1 MKSNDLLR
9 VAIVLATLGYL
20 FSGDGGTKPEP
31 EPPPPV
37 VEPYTGTMTGL
48 HQTSRSMAPEDREV
62 LADAFDIGGDMVNA
76 DGRGLIKTTE
86 KAQDF
91 VVGLLEFDYNGI
103 YKPTQR
109 YPALADA
116 VQGELEKCLGD
127 EIKPMDASDRSRFAA
142 CLDEMGRAVR

>member
-1 MKSNDLLR
+1 MKGGDLIR

-20 FSGDGGTKPEP
+20 FGGDGGVKPEP
-31 EPPPPV
+31 EPPAPII
-37 VEPYTGTMTGL
+37 EPYTGSMTGL

-62 LADAFDIGGDMVNA
+62 LADAFDIGGDMVKA
-76 DGRGLIKTTE
+76 DARGLIKTTE

-109 YPALADA
+109 YPSLADA

-142 CLDEMGRAVR
+142 CLDEMGRAIQ

>member
-1 MKSNDLLR
+1 MKGGDLIR
-9 VAIVLATLGYL
+9 VAIVLATLGYV
-20 FSGDGGTKPEP
+20 FGGGGVKPDP
-31 EPPPPV
+31 EPPAPI
-37 VEPYTGTMTGL
+37 VEPYTGSMTGL

-62 LADAFDIGGDMVNA
+62 LADAFDAGGDMVNA

-91 VVGLLEFDYNGI
+91 VVALLEFDFNGI

-109 YPALADA
+109 YPSLADA

-142 CLDEMGRAVR
+142 CLDEMGRALR